1 MSEGRALSARH
12 LDWQACY
19 NVRDLGGLP
28 LTGGGK
34 TRWGSIVRAD
44 LLARLTPAGRGA
56 MLAYGVR
63 TVIDL
68 RGPHEVK
75 EEPTIRGE
83 PGGLA
88 VHNLPL
94 EGYRPEVSAQ
104 IARATS
110 HLEVYALIL
119 DHYPGEV
126 AQVLRAIDGAPP
138 GGVVIHCHAGKDR
151 TGIMSALLLGLA
163 EVPEEAIVADYAES
177 QERLWPLWK
186 AQVAGSDGDGQDGL
200 WQRPTTKPE
209 TMAGLLEH
217 LRVRYGGVEAYIRGA
232 GLRPEEVARLKR
244 RLLPEEKPQNR

>member
-83 PGGLA
+83 PGGS
-88 VHNLPL
+88 
-94 EGYRPEVSAQ
+94 RST
-104 IARATS
+104 TS
-110 HLEVYALIL
+110 
-119 DHYPGEV
+119 
-126 AQVLRAIDGAPP
+126 R
-138 GGVVIHCHAGKDR
+138 
-151 TGIMSALLLGLA
+151 
-163 EVPEEAIVADYAES
+163 
-177 QERLWPLWK
+177 W
-186 AQVAGSDGDGQDGL
+186 
-200 WQRPTTKPE
+200 
-209 TMAGLLEH
+209 
-217 LRVRYGGVEAYIRGA
+217 RGTA
-232 GLRPEEVARLKR
+232 R
-244 RLLPEEKPQNR
+244 RLAPRSLGPPATWRCTP